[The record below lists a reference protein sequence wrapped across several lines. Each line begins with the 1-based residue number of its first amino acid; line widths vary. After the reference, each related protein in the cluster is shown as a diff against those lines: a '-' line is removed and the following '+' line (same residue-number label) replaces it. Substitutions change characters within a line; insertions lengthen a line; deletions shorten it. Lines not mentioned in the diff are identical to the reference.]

1 MSKFKKGNT
10 VGEETRFQNG
20 NTKAAKYLPEYG
32 EQMISYFKTHE
43 GFPTFELFAEKIGVT
58 NDTLLNW
65 RDKYPRFRNYYA
77 RCKNIQKGNLIEGA
91 MAERYN
97 PAFAKFIAINNHD
110 MKDKVEADINKENG
124 YEVNI
129 HVIK

>member
-20 NTKAAKYLPEYG
+20 NTKAVKYCPEYG
-32 EQMISYFKTHE
+32 EQMISYFKTYE
-43 GFPTFELFAEKIGVT
+43 GFPTFELFAENIGVT

-65 RDKYPRFRNYYA
+65 RDKYPRFRNCYA

-91 MAERYN
+91 MAEKYN
-97 PAFAKFIAINNHD
+97 PTFAKFIAINNHD